1 MKNLATLL
9 DKDEIISHRGDLS
22 LGISGVNHDS
32 RNIRKN
38 NCFVAIRGYNKEGLD
53 FMNDAVMRGANS
65 IVAESEIKDEFP
77 DVTYVRVKND
87 RVALS
92 KLASRFY
99 ENPSEEMYVIGVTGT
114 NGKTTVVSIINDILK
129 KEFITAKI
137 GTLGMICKGISRKTE
152 LTTPEA
158 TEIFEFLSLCK
169 SSGCNNL
176 VMEVSSVGLRLHR
189 VEDIRFS
196 QALFTTFSGDHLDF
210 HKTMEEY
217 FRSKML
223 LFEKLSADDWAV
235 INIDDP
241 YSKKILGELRCNCLT
256 YGFSESADIRPVDY
270 RLIKT
275 GIYGKAQTPEG
286 EIEIESSLI
295 GRVNLSNILAAV
307 ASSIVKGISL
317 EKIHDAVKNFKAVK
331 GRMDFVYDGDFS
343 VIIDYAHTDKA
354 LEALLRSLREV
365 VTNRIIL
372 VFGAG
377 GSRDKT
383 KRPRMGEVASKNSDF
398 IVVTSDNPRKED
410 PAGIIRDVV
419 GGFDRHFKDFFIVE
433 ERENAI
439 RKALDLAEKGD
450 MVVVAGKGHED
461 YQIFKDRTIH
471 FDDYEVVRKILRG
484 KNA

>member
-1 MKNLATLL
+1 M
-9 DKDEIISHRGDLS
+9 
-22 LGISGVNHDS
+22 
-32 RNIRKN
+32 
-38 NCFVAIRGYNKEGLD
+38 
-53 FMNDAVMRGANS
+53 AVFWYRLPA
-65 IVAESEIKDEFP
+65 
-77 DVTYVRVKND
+77 R
-87 RVALS
+87 RL
-92 KLASRFY
+92 
-99 ENPSEEMYVIGVTGT
+99 YVIGVTGT
-114 NGKTTVVSIINDILK
+114 DGKSTTVNLIYHLLKSGGHKVAMVSTFGAKIDDHEVSTGFHVTTPSAWQIQKLMKQALK
-129 KEFITAKI
+129 KGVKFFI
-137 GTLGMICKGISRKTE
+137 L
-152 LTTPEA
+152 EA
-158 TEIFEFLSLCK
+158 TSHGLDQHRLL
-169 SSGCNNL
+169 GCNFRVAVMTNL
-176 VMEVSSVGLRLHR
+176 SRE
-189 VEDIRFS
+189 
-196 QALFTTFSGDHLDF
+196 HLDY
-210 HKTMEEY
+210 HGSYEEY

-256 YGFSESADIRPVDY
+256 YGFSESADVRPVDY

-365 VTNRIIL
+365 VTKRIIL